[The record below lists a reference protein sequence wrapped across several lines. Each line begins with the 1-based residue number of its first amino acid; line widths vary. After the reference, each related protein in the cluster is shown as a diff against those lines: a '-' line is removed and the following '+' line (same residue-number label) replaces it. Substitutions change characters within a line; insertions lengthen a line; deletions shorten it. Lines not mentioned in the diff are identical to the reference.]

1 MYIMTQ
7 RQEVRFNVYNR
18 TANII
23 STGVNMPYDIIDF
36 NEGGGIYDTTTYQ
49 YTFSVAGTYVIG
61 ESHTKG
67 LLNPAGGIDIKLIR
81 NGQTIVLN
89 RSQSA
94 EPGYDART
102 IKSCLI
108 YKFEENDILF
118 CVSLTSPKMNNSPYT
133 TNDIYNSFWGIRLDY

>member
-1 MYIMTQ
+1 MTQ

-118 CVSLTSPKMNNSPYT
+118 CVSLTSQK
-133 TNDIYNSFWGIRLDY
+133 